1 MGNAQSA
8 TAAHHPPHNRLS
20 KPKTNTN
27 SPSLAPKV
35 VHSPSSVSSRYAH
48 LTSRERQQIKTQLLS
63 PVEKDFGH
71 TGSPDGDVDVSELAT
86 HLQRRLSS
94 DSGTNSLSCF
104 GNVRGP
110 SATKLTSLPGSK
122 VSLVSNSQAVD
133 LETAIKIVQEVK
145 KTASPEDLA
154 ALRRLT
160 GPRFVSSTC

>member
-71 TGSPDGDVDVSELAT
+71 TDSPDGDVDVSELAT
-86 HLQRRLSS
+86 HLQQRLSS

-104 GNVRGP
+104 GNVRG

-145 KTASPEDLA
+145 KNASPEDLA
-154 ALRRLT
+154 ALRRCT
-160 GPRFVSSTC
+160 SKVVPSIC